1 MSDRISLTEYT
12 DREVQLAAADQ
23 AMFLTDTR
31 GRINV
36 TPTITPGTVVLNPQ
50 QYVGVARM
58 PSGVT
63 LDLLPK
69 VDLYNVMWMIA
80 EVERLEGVRF
90 ERLDQDVPIR
100 TFDDILEPIARS
112 FVEQVEHLIDRG
124 LYRTYIEQEDNLT
137 AIRGRIDFR
146 EDLNRNVILRHR
158 TYCRFTEYSWDIPE
172 NQVIRQVVHTLARWG
187 FSTRLTDRLIA
198 LDRQM
203 EDISRTHMRA
213 SDISRF
219 HYSRQSDHYRPIHR
233 FCRLFLDGFSLSE
246 GVGTSG
252 FNGFLMDMNKLFESF
267 VAIRLDAAIQ
277 RVHTQ
282 MQLSRQRSFPL
293 FHDRSNTINPDLV
306 LETRGEVALVADTK
320 YKRRSGA
327 DGTPTDYYQLIT
339 YCTVLGLKHGVII
352 YPRHESDVDS
362 RLVVMGSD
370 ITIHELSIDL
380 DGSQNEIK
388 KSFDSL
394 AWRLAMLGETYPE
407 SAATA

>member
-1 MSDRISLTEYT
+1 MSERISLTEYT

-31 GRINV
+31 GRIHV
-36 TPTITPGTVVLNPQ
+36 TPTVTPGTVVLNPQ

-58 PSGVT
+58 PSGAT

-80 EVERLEGVRF
+80 EVERLEGVSF
-90 ERLDQDVPIR
+90 ERLQHDVPIR
-100 TFDDILEPIARS
+100 TFDDILEPIARA
-112 FVEQVEHLIDRG
+112 FVEQVEHLVDRG
-124 LYRTYIEQEDNLT
+124 LYRTYVEQEDNLT

-172 NQVIRQVVHTLARWG
+172 NQVIRQVVHMLARWG
-187 FSTRLTDRLIA
+187 FSTRLTDRLIS

-203 EDISRTHMRA
+203 EDVSRTQIRA

-233 FCRLFLDGFSLSE
+233 FCRLFLDGFSMSE

-267 VAIRLDAAIQ
+267 VAIQLDTALHRAHAPLRLARQQ
-277 RVHTQ
+277 RF
-282 MQLSRQRSFPL
+282 SL
-293 FHDRSNTINPDLV
+293 FHDHSNTINPDLI
-306 LETRGEVALVADTK
+306 LENQGEVALVADTK

-327 DGTPTDYYQLIT
+327 DGTPTDYYQMIT
-339 YCTVLGLKHGVII
+339 YCTVLGLDHGVII
-352 YPRHESDVDS
+352 YPRHEADIESKMM
-362 RLVVMGSD
+362 VVGSD

-380 DGSQNEIK
+380 DGSQKEIVAA
-388 KSFDSL
+388 FDQL
-394 AWRLAMLGETYPE
+394 AWQMMMLAVQE
-407 SAATA
+407 SQRIA

>member
-1 MSDRISLTEYT
+1 MSERISLTEYT

-36 TPTITPGTVVLNPQ
+36 TPTITPGTVLLNPQ

-58 PSGVT
+58 PSGMT

-100 TFDDILEPIARS
+100 TFDDILEPIARA

-146 EDLNRNVILRHR
+146 EDLYLNVILRHR

-172 NQVIRQVVHTLARWG
+172 NQVIRQVVHMLARWG
-187 FSTRLTDRLIA
+187 FSTRLTDRLIG

-203 EDISRTHMRA
+203 EDISRTHMTA
-213 SDISRF
+213 SDISQF

-277 RVHTQ
+277 RLHTN
-282 MQLSRQRSFPL
+282 MKLDRQRSFPL
-293 FHDRSNTINPDLV
+293 FHDRSNAINPDLV
-306 LETRGEVALVADTK
+306 LETQGEVVLVADTK

-339 YCTVLGLKHGVII
+339 YCTVLGLRHGVII
-352 YPRHESDVDS
+352 YPRHEADVDS
-362 RLVVMGSD
+362 RLMVMGSN

-380 DGSQNEIK
+380 HSSQSEITAA
-388 KSFDSL
+388 FDAL
-394 AWRLAMLGETYPE
+394 AWRLGMLGETYPV
-407 SAATA
+407 SASSA